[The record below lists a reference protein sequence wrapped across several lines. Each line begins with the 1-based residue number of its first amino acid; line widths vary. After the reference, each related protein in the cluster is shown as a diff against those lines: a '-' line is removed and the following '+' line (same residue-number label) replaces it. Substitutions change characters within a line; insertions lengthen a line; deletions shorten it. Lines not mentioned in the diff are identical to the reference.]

1 MRSIAVVIL
10 LLSSVLLAETQEA
23 AYFRALKAEEAG
35 DITLALESFEEAAAL
50 PGPYTEEI
58 REIVKEYYKALGVS
72 EDSAD
77 NPWSF
82 RFLGNLGFYG
92 LRYSE
97 FGGVDE
103 VTEHGG
109 DLFLSL
115 TPFLDYTTGD
125 YIHSFGIGF
134 NSDWFVANENMPALD
149 TNDWKFSLGLEYSLV
164 GSSLMLDI
172 GADLNFAQGED
183 VSPSFFGWIEKDF
196 FRIEKNRLGMAAWG
210 YYDADGPLAFA
221 LYGAWRRTSTYG
233 WNAAVYVG
241 GRFEADSVVDYIRY
255 LDAYE
260 AALQEAYDEAGL
272 NERNPY
278 ENDDDW
284 RWGSRDENFGG
295 NPWNE
300 NGTRNPMDACL
311 EMYGEECF
319 EWEISKIDSIYW
331 STHTRP
337 DSSSANSLDSVTD
350 VSVAVPKYYAKWL
363 GPTLRSRLSYKF
375 RNGLSLEARLNL
387 FYGFVLDGPD
397 SDYEKIRKFS
407 GSWGGTVFW
416 KPNLLTLY
424 LGLEQFYK
432 HYGLPAYYKGIY
444 PQNTLLSEIKL
455 GLKWE
460 L

>member
-58 REIVKEYYKALGVS
+58 REIVKEYYKALGGT

-82 RFLGNLGFYG
+82 RFLGNLGFFG

-134 NSDWFVANENMPALD
+134 NSDWFLANENMPALD

-164 GSSLMLDI
+164 GSSILLDI
-172 GADLNFAQGED
+172 GVDLNFAQGED

-196 FRIEKNRLGMAAWG
+196 FRKEKNRLGMAAWG

-221 LYGAWRRTSTYG
+221 LYGAWHRTSTYG

-241 GRFEADSVVDYIRY
+241 ARFEADSAVDYVGY
-255 LDAYE
+255 LAAYE
-260 AALQEAYDEAGL
+260 AALQDAFNEAA
-272 NERNPY
+272 PY
-278 ENDDDW
+278 EREPFEGGGAE
-284 RWGSRDENFGG
+284 RWDNRGA
-295 NPWNE
+295 
-300 NGTRNPMDACL
+300 RNPMDACL
-311 EMYGEECF
+311 ETYGEECF

-331 STHTRP
+331 STHSRP
-337 DSSSANSLDSVTD
+337 DSSSANSLDSATD
-350 VSVAVPKYYAKWL
+350 VSVAVPKYYTKWL

-416 KPNLLTLY
+416 KPNSLTLY

-444 PQNTLLSEIKL
+444 PQNTLLSELKA

>member
-92 LRYSE
+92 LRFSE

-125 YIHSFGIGF
+125 YIHSFGIGL

-164 GSSLMLDI
+164 GSSILLDF
-172 GADLNFAQGED
+172 GVDLNFAQGED

-196 FRIEKNRLGMAAWG
+196 FRKEKNRLGMAAWG

-241 GRFEADSVVDYIRY
+241 ARFEADSAVDYVGY
-255 LDAYE
+255 LAAYE
-260 AALQEAYDEAGL
+260 AALQEAFNEAA
-272 NERNPY
+272 PY
-278 ENDDDW
+278 EREPFEGGGAG
-284 RWGSRDENFGG
+284 RWDNRGA
-295 NPWNE
+295 
-300 NGTRNPMDACL
+300 RNPMDACL
-311 EMYGEECF
+311 ETYGEECF

-331 STHTRP
+331 STHSHP
-337 DSSSANSLDSVTD
+337 DSSSANSLDSATD
-350 VSVAVPKYYAKWL
+350 VSVAVPKYYTKWL
-363 GPTLRSRLSYKF
+363 GPTLRSRISYKF

-416 KPNLLTLY
+416 KPNSLTLY

-432 HYGLPAYYKGIY
+432 HYSLPAYYKGIY

>member
-134 NSDWFVANENMPALD
+134 NSDWFLANENMPALD

-164 GSSLMLDI
+164 GSSILLDI
-172 GADLNFAQGED
+172 GVDLNFAQGED
-183 VSPSFFGWIEKDF
+183 ISPSFFGWIEKDF

-221 LYGAWRRTSTYG
+221 LYGAWHRTSTYG

-241 GRFEADSVVDYIRY
+241 GRFEADSAVDYVGY
-255 LDAYE
+255 LAAYE
-260 AALQEAYDEAGL
+260 AALQDAFNEAA
-272 NERNPY
+272 PY
-278 ENDDDW
+278 EREPFEGGGAE
-284 RWGSRDENFGG
+284 RWDNRGA
-295 NPWNE
+295 
-300 NGTRNPMDACL
+300 RNPMDACL
-311 EMYGEECF
+311 ETYGEECF

-331 STHTRP
+331 STHSRP
-337 DSSSANSLDSVTD
+337 DSSSANSLDSAAD

-416 KPNLLTLY
+416 KPNSLTLY

-444 PQNTLLSEIKL
+444 PQNTLLSELKA

>member
-58 REIVKEYYKALGVS
+58 REIVKEYYKALGGT

-92 LRYSE
+92 LRFSE

-134 NSDWFVANENMPALD
+134 NSDWFLANENMPALD

-164 GSSLMLDI
+164 GSSLMLDF

-196 FRIEKNRLGMAAWG
+196 FRKEKNRLGMAAWG

-233 WNAAVYVG
+233 WNAAAYVG
-241 GRFEADSVVDYIRY
+241 GRFEADSVVDYVGY
-255 LDAYE
+255 LAAYE
-260 AALQEAYDEAGL
+260 AALQDAFNEAA
-272 NERNPY
+272 PY
-278 ENDDDW
+278 EREPFEGGGAE
-284 RWGSRDENFGG
+284 RWDNR
-295 NPWNE
+295 
-300 NGTRNPMDACL
+300 GTRNPMDACL
-311 EMYGEECF
+311 ETYGEECF

-331 STHTRP
+331 STHSRP
-337 DSSSANSLDSVTD
+337 DSSSANLLDSATD
-350 VSVAVPKYYAKWL
+350 VSVAVPKYYATWL
-363 GPTLRSRLSYKF
+363 GPTLRSRISYKF

-416 KPNLLTLY
+416 KPNSLTLY

-444 PQNTLLSEIKL
+444 PQNTLLSELKA

>member
-134 NSDWFVANENMPALD
+134 NSVWFLANENMPALD

-164 GSSLMLDI
+164 GSSILLDI
-172 GADLNFAQGED
+172 GVDLNFAQGED

-196 FRIEKNRLGMAAWG
+196 FRKEKNRLGMAAWG

-221 LYGAWRRTSTYG
+221 LYGAWHRTSTYG

-241 GRFEADSVVDYIRY
+241 GRFEADSAVDYVGY
-255 LDAYE
+255 LAAYE
-260 AALQEAYDEAGL
+260 AALQDAFNEAA
-272 NERNPY
+272 PY
-278 ENDDDW
+278 EREPFEGGGAE
-284 RWGSRDENFGG
+284 RWDNRGA
-295 NPWNE
+295 
-300 NGTRNPMDACL
+300 RNPMDACL
-311 EMYGEECF
+311 ETYGEECF
-319 EWEISKIDSIYW
+319 EWEISKIDSVYW
-331 STHTRP
+331 STHSRP
-337 DSSSANSLDSVTD
+337 DSSSANSLDSATD

-407 GSWGGTVFW
+407 GSWGGTAFW
-416 KPNLLTLY
+416 KPNSLTLY
-424 LGLEQFYK
+424 LGFEQFYK

>member
-164 GSSLMLDI
+164 GSSILLDI
-172 GADLNFAQGED
+172 GVDLNFAQGED

-196 FRIEKNRLGMAAWG
+196 FRKEKNRLGMAAWG

-233 WNAAVYVG
+233 WNAAAYVG
-241 GRFEADSVVDYIRY
+241 GRFEADSAVDYVGY
-255 LDAYE
+255 LAAYE
-260 AALQEAYDEAGL
+260 AALQDAFNEAA
-272 NERNPY
+272 PY
-278 ENDDDW
+278 ERDPFEGGGAE
-284 RWGSRDENFGG
+284 RWDNRGA
-295 NPWNE
+295 
-300 NGTRNPMDACL
+300 RNPMDACL
-311 EMYGEECF
+311 ETYGEECF

-331 STHTRP
+331 STHSRP
-337 DSSSANSLDSVTD
+337 DSSSANSLDSATD

>member
-58 REIVKEYYKALGVS
+58 REIVKEYYKALGGT

-134 NSDWFVANENMPALD
+134 NSDWFLANENMPALD

-164 GSSLMLDI
+164 GSSILLDI
-172 GADLNFAQGED
+172 GVDLNFAQGED

-196 FRIEKNRLGMAAWG
+196 FRKEKNRLGMAAWG

-221 LYGAWRRTSTYG
+221 LYGAWHRTSTYG

-241 GRFEADSVVDYIRY
+241 GRFEADSAVDYVGY
-255 LDAYE
+255 LAAYE
-260 AALQEAYDEAGL
+260 AALQDAFNEAA
-272 NERNPY
+272 PY
-278 ENDDDW
+278 EREPFEGGGAE
-284 RWGSRDENFGG
+284 RWDNRGA
-295 NPWNE
+295 
-300 NGTRNPMDACL
+300 RNPMDACL
-311 EMYGEECF
+311 ETYGEECF

-331 STHTRP
+331 STHSRP
-337 DSSSANSLDSVTD
+337 DSSSANSLDSATD

-416 KPNLLTLY
+416 KPNSLTLY

-444 PQNTLLSEIKL
+444 PQNTLLSELKA

>member
-23 AYFRALKAEEAG
+23 VYFRALKAEEAG

-92 LRYSE
+92 LRFGE

-115 TPFLDYTTGD
+115 TPFMDYTTGD

-134 NSDWFVANENMPALD
+134 NSDWFLANENMPALD

-164 GSSLMLDI
+164 GSSILLDI
-172 GADLNFAQGED
+172 GVDLNFAQGED

-221 LYGAWRRTSTYG
+221 LYGAWHRTSTYG

-241 GRFEADSVVDYIRY
+241 GRFEADSAVDYVGY
-255 LDAYE
+255 LAAYE
-260 AALQEAYDEAGL
+260 AALQDAFNEAA
-272 NERNPY
+272 PY
-278 ENDDDW
+278 EREPFEGGGAG
-284 RWGSRDENFGG
+284 RWDNR
-295 NPWNE
+295 
-300 NGTRNPMDACL
+300 GTRNPMDACL
-311 EMYGEECF
+311 ETYGEECF

-331 STHTRP
+331 STHSRL
-337 DSSSANSLDSVTD
+337 DSSSANSLDSATD

-416 KPNLLTLY
+416 KPNSLTLY

-455 GLKWE
+455 GLKLE

>member
-77 NPWSF
+77 DPWSF

-134 NSDWFVANENMPALD
+134 NSDWFLANENMPALD

-164 GSSLMLDI
+164 GSSILLDI
-172 GADLNFAQGED
+172 GVDLNFAQGED

-196 FRIEKNRLGMAAWG
+196 FRKEKNRLGMAAWG

-221 LYGAWRRTSTYG
+221 LYGAWHRTSTYG
-233 WNAAVYVG
+233 WNAAAYVG
-241 GRFEADSVVDYIRY
+241 ARFEADSAVDYVGY
-255 LDAYE
+255 LAAYE
-260 AALQEAYDEAGL
+260 AALQDAFNEAA
-272 NERNPY
+272 PY
-278 ENDDDW
+278 EREPFEGGGAE
-284 RWGSRDENFGG
+284 RWDNRGA
-295 NPWNE
+295 
-300 NGTRNPMDACL
+300 RNPMDACL
-311 EMYGEECF
+311 ETYGEECF

-331 STHTRP
+331 STHSRP
-337 DSSSANSLDSVTD
+337 DSSSANSLDSATD
-350 VSVAVPKYYAKWL
+350 VSVAVPKYYATWL

-416 KPNLLTLY
+416 KPNSLTLY

-432 HYGLPAYYKGIY
+432 HYSLPAYYKGIY

>member
-58 REIVKEYYKALGVS
+58 REIVKEYYKALGGT

-115 TPFLDYTTGD
+115 TPFMDYTTGD

-134 NSDWFVANENMPALD
+134 NSDWFLANENMPALD

-164 GSSLMLDI
+164 GSSILLDI
-172 GADLNFAQGED
+172 GVDLNFAQGED

-196 FRIEKNRLGMAAWG
+196 FRKEKNRLGMAAWG

-221 LYGAWRRTSTYG
+221 LYGAWHRTSTYG
-233 WNAAVYVG
+233 WNAATYVG
-241 GRFEADSVVDYIRY
+241 ARFEADSAVDYVGY
-255 LDAYE
+255 LAAYE
-260 AALQEAYDEAGL
+260 AALQDAFNEAA
-272 NERNPY
+272 PY
-278 ENDDDW
+278 EREPFEGGGAG
-284 RWGSRDENFGG
+284 RWDNRGA
-295 NPWNE
+295 
-300 NGTRNPMDACL
+300 RNPMDACL
-311 EMYGEECF
+311 ETYGEECF

-331 STHTRP
+331 STHSRP
-337 DSSSANSLDSVTD
+337 DSSSANSLDSATD

-416 KPNLLTLY
+416 KPNSLTLY

-444 PQNTLLSEIKL
+444 PQNTLLSELKA

>member
-92 LRYSE
+92 LRFSE

-115 TPFLDYTTGD
+115 TPFMDYTTGD

-134 NSDWFVANENMPALD
+134 NSDWFLANENMPALD

-164 GSSLMLDI
+164 GSSILLDI
-172 GADLNFAQGED
+172 GVDLNFAQGED

-196 FRIEKNRLGMAAWG
+196 FRKEKNRLGMAAWG

-221 LYGAWRRTSTYG
+221 LYGAWHRTSTYG
-233 WNAAVYVG
+233 WNAAAYVG
-241 GRFEADSVVDYIRY
+241 ARFEADSVVDYVGY
-255 LDAYE
+255 LAAYE
-260 AALQEAYDEAGL
+260 AALQEAFNEAA
-272 NERNPY
+272 PY
-278 ENDDDW
+278 EREPFEGGGAG
-284 RWGSRDENFGG
+284 RWDNRGA
-295 NPWNE
+295 
-300 NGTRNPMDACL
+300 RNPMDACL
-311 EMYGEECF
+311 ETYGEECF

-331 STHTRP
+331 STHSRP
-337 DSSSANSLDSVTD
+337 DSSSANSLDSATD

-416 KPNLLTLY
+416 KPNSLTLY

>member
-58 REIVKEYYKALGVS
+58 REIVKEYYKALGGT

-92 LRYSE
+92 LRFSE

-125 YIHSFGIGF
+125 YIHSFGIGL

-164 GSSLMLDI
+164 GSSLMLDF

-196 FRIEKNRLGMAAWG
+196 FRKEKNRLGMAAWG

-221 LYGAWRRTSTYG
+221 LYGAWHRTSTYG

-241 GRFEADSVVDYIRY
+241 GRFEADSAVDYVGY
-255 LDAYE
+255 LAAYE
-260 AALQEAYDEAGL
+260 AALQDAFNEAA
-272 NERNPY
+272 PY
-278 ENDDDW
+278 EREPFEGGGAE
-284 RWGSRDENFGG
+284 RWDNRGA
-295 NPWNE
+295 
-300 NGTRNPMDACL
+300 RNPMDACL
-311 EMYGEECF
+311 EAYGEECF

-331 STHTRP
+331 STHSRP
-337 DSSSANSLDSVTD
+337 DSSSANSLDSATD

-363 GPTLRSRLSYKF
+363 GPTLRSRISYKF

-416 KPNLLTLY
+416 KPNSLTLY
-424 LGLEQFYK
+424 LGFEQFYK

>member
-125 YIHSFGIGF
+125 YIHSFGIGL

-164 GSSLMLDI
+164 GSSILLDV
-172 GADLNFAQGED
+172 GVDLNFAQGED

-196 FRIEKNRLGMAAWG
+196 FRIEKNRLGMAIWG

-221 LYGAWRRTSTYG
+221 LYGAWHRTSTYG
-233 WNAAVYVG
+233 WNAAAYVG
-241 GRFEADSVVDYIRY
+241 GRFEADSAVDYVGY
-255 LDAYE
+255 LAAYE
-260 AALQEAYDEAGL
+260 AALQDAFNEAA
-272 NERNPY
+272 PY
-278 ENDDDW
+278 EREPFEGGGAE
-284 RWGSRDENFGG
+284 RWDNRGA
-295 NPWNE
+295 
-300 NGTRNPMDACL
+300 RNPMDACL
-311 EMYGEECF
+311 ETYGEECF

-331 STHTRP
+331 STHSRP
-337 DSSSANSLDSVTD
+337 DSSSTNSLDSATD

-363 GPTLRSRLSYKF
+363 GPTLRSRISYKF

-397 SDYEKIRKFS
+397 SDYEKIRKFC

-416 KPNLLTLY
+416 KPNSLTLY
-424 LGLEQFYK
+424 LGFEQFYK

>member
-23 AYFRALKAEEAG
+23 VYFRALKAEEAG

-58 REIVKEYYKALGVS
+58 REIVKEYYKALGGT

-77 NPWSF
+77 DPWSF

-164 GSSLMLDI
+164 GSSILLDI
-172 GADLNFAQGED
+172 GVDLNFAQGED

-196 FRIEKNRLGMAAWG
+196 FKKEKNRLGMAAWG

-233 WNAAVYVG
+233 WNAAAYVG
-241 GRFEADSVVDYIRY
+241 GRFEADSAVDYVGY
-255 LDAYE
+255 LAAYE
-260 AALQEAYDEAGL
+260 AALQDAFNEAA
-272 NERNPY
+272 PY
-278 ENDDDW
+278 ERDPFEGGGAE
-284 RWGSRDENFGG
+284 RWDNRGA
-295 NPWNE
+295 
-300 NGTRNPMDACL
+300 RNPMDACL

-331 STHTRP
+331 STHSRP

-416 KPNLLTLY
+416 KPNSLTLY

>member
-92 LRYSE
+92 LRFSE
-97 FGGVDE
+97 FGGIDE

-134 NSDWFVANENMPALD
+134 NSDWFLANENMPALD

-164 GSSLMLDI
+164 GSSILLDI
-172 GADLNFAQGED
+172 GVDLNFAQGED

-221 LYGAWRRTSTYG
+221 LYGAWHRTSTYG

-241 GRFEADSVVDYIRY
+241 GRFEADSAVDYVGY
-255 LDAYE
+255 LAAYE
-260 AALQEAYDEAGL
+260 AALQDAFNDAV
-272 NERNPY
+272 PY
-278 ENDDDW
+278 EREPFEGGGAE
-284 RWGSRDENFGG
+284 RWDNRGA
-295 NPWNE
+295 
-300 NGTRNPMDACL
+300 RNPMDACL
-311 EMYGEECF
+311 ETYGEECF

-331 STHTRP
+331 STHSRP
-337 DSSSANSLDSVTD
+337 DSSSANSLDSATD

-416 KPNLLTLY
+416 KPNSLTLY

>member
-134 NSDWFVANENMPALD
+134 NSDWFLANENMPALD

-164 GSSLMLDI
+164 GSSILLDI
-172 GADLNFAQGED
+172 GVDLNFAQGED

-196 FRIEKNRLGMAAWG
+196 FRKEKNRLGMAAWG

-221 LYGAWRRTSTYG
+221 LYGAWHRTSTYG
-233 WNAAVYVG
+233 WNAAAYVG
-241 GRFEADSVVDYIRY
+241 GRFEADSAVDYVGY
-255 LDAYE
+255 LAAYE
-260 AALQEAYDEAGL
+260 AALQDAFNEAA
-272 NERNPY
+272 PY
-278 ENDDDW
+278 EREPFEGGGAE
-284 RWGSRDENFGG
+284 RWDNRGA
-295 NPWNE
+295 
-300 NGTRNPMDACL
+300 RNPMDACL
-311 EMYGEECF
+311 ETYGEECF

-331 STHTRP
+331 STHSRP
-337 DSSSANSLDSVTD
+337 DSSSANSLDSATD

-416 KPNLLTLY
+416 KPNSLTLY

-444 PQNTLLSEIKL
+444 PQNTLLSELKA

>member
-58 REIVKEYYKALGVS
+58 REIVKEYYKALGGT

-92 LRYSE
+92 LRFSE

-134 NSDWFVANENMPALD
+134 NSDWFLANENMPALD

-164 GSSLMLDI
+164 GSSILLDI
-172 GADLNFAQGED
+172 GVDLNFAQGED

-196 FRIEKNRLGMAAWG
+196 FRKEKNRLGMAAWG

-241 GRFEADSVVDYIRY
+241 ARFEADSAVDYVGY
-255 LDAYE
+255 LAAYE
-260 AALQEAYDEAGL
+260 AALQEAFNEAA
-272 NERNPY
+272 PY
-278 ENDDDW
+278 EREPFEGGGAG
-284 RWGSRDENFGG
+284 RWDNRGA
-295 NPWNE
+295 
-300 NGTRNPMDACL
+300 RNPMDACL
-311 EMYGEECF
+311 ETYGEECF

-331 STHTRP
+331 STHSRP
-337 DSSSANSLDSVTD
+337 DSSSANSLDSATD

-363 GPTLRSRLSYKF
+363 GPTLRSRISYKF

-416 KPNLLTLY
+416 KPNSLTLY

-432 HYGLPAYYKGIY
+432 HYCLPAYYKGIY

>member
-92 LRYSE
+92 LRFSE

-164 GSSLMLDI
+164 GSSILLDV
-172 GADLNFAQGED
+172 GVDLNFAQGED
-183 VSPSFFGWIEKDF
+183 VSPSFLGWIEKDF
-196 FRIEKNRLGMAAWG
+196 FRKEKNRLGMAAWG

-221 LYGAWRRTSTYG
+221 LYGAWHRTSTYG
-233 WNAAVYVG
+233 WNAAAYVG
-241 GRFEADSVVDYIRY
+241 GRFEADSAVDYVGY
-255 LDAYE
+255 LAAYE
-260 AALQEAYDEAGL
+260 AALQEAFNEAA
-272 NERNPY
+272 PY
-278 ENDDDW
+278 
-284 RWGSRDENFGG
+284 
-295 NPWNE
+295 
-300 NGTRNPMDACL
+300 
-311 EMYGEECF
+311 
-319 EWEISKIDSIYW
+319 
-331 STHTRP
+331 
-337 DSSSANSLDSVTD
+337 
-350 VSVAVPKYYAKWL
+350 
-363 GPTLRSRLSYKF
+363 
-375 RNGLSLEARLNL
+375 
-387 FYGFVLDGPD
+387 
-397 SDYEKIRKFS
+397 
-407 GSWGGTVFW
+407 
-416 KPNLLTLY
+416 
-424 LGLEQFYK
+424 
-432 HYGLPAYYKGIY
+432 
-444 PQNTLLSEIKL
+444 
-455 GLKWE
+455 
-460 L
+460 

>member
-58 REIVKEYYKALGVS
+58 REIVKEYYKALGGT

-77 NPWSF
+77 DPWSF

-125 YIHSFGIGF
+125 YIHSFGIGL
-134 NSDWFVANENMPALD
+134 NSDWFVDNENMPALD

-164 GSSLMLDI
+164 GSSILLDV
-172 GADLNFAQGED
+172 GVDLNFAEGED

-196 FRIEKNRLGMAAWG
+196 FRKEKNRLGMAAWG

-221 LYGAWRRTSTYG
+221 LYGAWRRTSNYG
-233 WNAAVYVG
+233 WNVAVYVG
-241 GRFEADSVVDYIRY
+241 GRFEADSAVDYVGY
-255 LDAYE
+255 LAAYE
-260 AALQEAYDEAGL
+260 AALQDAFNEAA
-272 NERNPY
+272 PY
-278 ENDDDW
+278 EREPFEGGGAG
-284 RWGSRDENFGG
+284 RWDNRGA
-295 NPWNE
+295 
-300 NGTRNPMDACL
+300 RNPMDACL
-311 EMYGEECF
+311 ETYGEECF

-331 STHTRP
+331 STHSRP
-337 DSSSANSLDSVTD
+337 DSSSANSLDSATD
-350 VSVAVPKYYAKWL
+350 VSVAVPKYYATWL

-416 KPNLLTLY
+416 KPNSLTLY

>member
-125 YIHSFGIGF
+125 YIHSFGIGL

-164 GSSLMLDI
+164 GSSILLDV
-172 GADLNFAQGED
+172 GVDLNFAQGED
-183 VSPSFFGWIEKDF
+183 VSPSFFGWIEKDL
-196 FRIEKNRLGMAAWG
+196 FRIEKNRLGMAIWG

-221 LYGAWRRTSTYG
+221 LYGAWHRTSTYG
-233 WNAAVYVG
+233 WNAAAYVG
-241 GRFEADSVVDYIRY
+241 GRFEADSAVDYVGY
-255 LDAYE
+255 LAAYE
-260 AALQEAYDEAGL
+260 AALQEAFNEAA
-272 NERNPY
+272 PY
-278 ENDDDW
+278 EREPFEGGGAE
-284 RWGSRDENFGG
+284 RWDNRGA
-295 NPWNE
+295 
-300 NGTRNPMDACL
+300 RNPMDACL
-311 EMYGEECF
+311 ETYGEECF

-331 STHTRP
+331 STHSRP
-337 DSSSANSLDSVTD
+337 DSSSANSLDSATD

-363 GPTLRSRLSYKF
+363 GPTLRSRISYKF

-416 KPNLLTLY
+416 KPNSLTLY

>member
-23 AYFRALKAEEAG
+23 AYFRALKAEETG

-92 LRYSE
+92 LRFSE

-125 YIHSFGIGF
+125 YIHSFGIGL

-164 GSSLMLDI
+164 GSSILLDI
-172 GADLNFAQGED
+172 GVDLNFAQGED

-196 FRIEKNRLGMAAWG
+196 FRKEKNRLGMAAWG

-221 LYGAWRRTSTYG
+221 LYGAWHRTSTYG

-241 GRFEADSVVDYIRY
+241 GRFEADSAVDYVGY
-255 LDAYE
+255 LAAYE
-260 AALQEAYDEAGL
+260 AALQEAFNEAA
-272 NERNPY
+272 PY
-278 ENDDDW
+278 EREPFEGGGAG
-284 RWGSRDENFGG
+284 RWDNRGA
-295 NPWNE
+295 
-300 NGTRNPMDACL
+300 RNPMDACL
-311 EMYGEECF
+311 ETYGEECF

-331 STHTRP
+331 STHSRP
-337 DSSSANSLDSVTD
+337 DSSSANSLDSATN
-350 VSVAVPKYYAKWL
+350 VSVAVPKYYTKWL
-363 GPTLRSRLSYKF
+363 GPTLRSRISYKF

-416 KPNLLTLY
+416 KPNSLTLY
-424 LGLEQFYK
+424 LGFEQFYK

-444 PQNTLLSEIKL
+444 PQNTLLSELKA

>member
-58 REIVKEYYKALGVS
+58 REIVKEYYKALGGT

-77 NPWSF
+77 DPWSF

-134 NSDWFVANENMPALD
+134 NSDWFLANENMPALD

-164 GSSLMLDI
+164 GSSILLDI
-172 GADLNFAQGED
+172 GVDLNFAQGED

-196 FRIEKNRLGMAAWG
+196 FRKEKNRLGMAVWG

-221 LYGAWRRTSTYG
+221 LYGAWHRTSTYG

-241 GRFEADSVVDYIRY
+241 GRFEADSAVDYVGY
-255 LDAYE
+255 LAAYE
-260 AALQEAYDEAGL
+260 AALQDAFNEAA
-272 NERNPY
+272 PY
-278 ENDDDW
+278 EREPFEGGGAE
-284 RWGSRDENFGG
+284 RWDNRGA
-295 NPWNE
+295 
-300 NGTRNPMDACL
+300 RNPMDACL
-311 EMYGEECF
+311 ETYGEECF

-331 STHTRP
+331 STHSRP
-337 DSSSANSLDSVTD
+337 DSSSANSLDSATD
-350 VSVAVPKYYAKWL
+350 VSVAVPKYYATWL
-363 GPTLRSRLSYKF
+363 GPTLRSRISYKF

-416 KPNLLTLY
+416 KPNSLTLY
-424 LGLEQFYK
+424 LGFEQFYK

-444 PQNTLLSEIKL
+444 PQNTLLSELKA

>member
-58 REIVKEYYKALGVS
+58 REIVKEYYKALGET
-72 EDSAD
+72 EDFAD
-77 NPWSF
+77 DPWSF
-82 RFLGNLGFYG
+82 RFLGDFGFYG
-92 LRYSE
+92 LRFSE

-164 GSSLMLDI
+164 GSSILLDI
-172 GADLNFAQGED
+172 GVDLNFAQGED

-196 FRIEKNRLGMAAWG
+196 FRKEKNRLGMAAWG

-221 LYGAWRRTSTYG
+221 LYGAWHRTSTYG

-241 GRFEADSVVDYIRY
+241 GRFEADSAVDYVGY
-255 LDAYE
+255 LAAYE
-260 AALQEAYDEAGL
+260 AALQDAFNEAA
-272 NERNPY
+272 PY
-278 ENDDDW
+278 EREPFEGGGAG
-284 RWGSRDENFGG
+284 RWDNRGA
-295 NPWNE
+295 
-300 NGTRNPMDACL
+300 RNPMDACL
-311 EMYGEECF
+311 ETYGEECF

-331 STHTRP
+331 STHSRP
-337 DSSSANSLDSVTD
+337 DSSSANSLDSATD
-350 VSVAVPKYYAKWL
+350 VSVAVPKYYATWL

-416 KPNLLTLY
+416 KPNSLTLY
-424 LGLEQFYK
+424 LGFEQFYK

-444 PQNTLLSEIKL
+444 PQNTLLSELKA

>member
-77 NPWSF
+77 DPWSF

-134 NSDWFVANENMPALD
+134 NSDWFLANENMPALD

-164 GSSLMLDI
+164 GSSILLDI
-172 GADLNFAQGED
+172 GVDLNFAQGED

-196 FRIEKNRLGMAAWG
+196 FRKEKNRLGMAIWG

-221 LYGAWRRTSTYG
+221 LYGAWHRTSTYG
-233 WNAAVYVG
+233 WNAAAYVG
-241 GRFEADSVVDYIRY
+241 GRFEADSAVDYVGY
-255 LDAYE
+255 LAAYE
-260 AALQEAYDEAGL
+260 AALQDAFNEAA
-272 NERNPY
+272 PY
-278 ENDDDW
+278 EREPFEGGGAE
-284 RWGSRDENFGG
+284 RWDNRGA
-295 NPWNE
+295 
-300 NGTRNPMDACL
+300 RNPMDACL
-311 EMYGEECF
+311 ETYGEECF

-331 STHTRP
+331 STHSRP
-337 DSSSANSLDSVTD
+337 DSSSANSLDSATD

-363 GPTLRSRLSYKF
+363 GPTLRSRISYKF

-416 KPNLLTLY
+416 KPNSLTLY
-424 LGLEQFYK
+424 LGFEQFYK

>member
-77 NPWSF
+77 DPWSF

-115 TPFLDYTTGD
+115 TPFMDYTTGD
-125 YIHSFGIGF
+125 YIHSFGIGL

-164 GSSLMLDI
+164 GSSILLDI
-172 GADLNFAQGED
+172 GVDLNFAQGED

-196 FRIEKNRLGMAAWG
+196 FRKEKNRLGMAAWG

-221 LYGAWRRTSTYG
+221 LYGAWHRTSTYG
-233 WNAAVYVG
+233 WNAAAYVG
-241 GRFEADSVVDYIRY
+241 ARFEADSVVDYVGY
-255 LDAYE
+255 LAAYE
-260 AALQEAYDEAGL
+260 AALQDAFNEAA
-272 NERNPY
+272 PY
-278 ENDDDW
+278 EREPFEGGGAE
-284 RWGSRDENFGG
+284 RWDNRGA
-295 NPWNE
+295 
-300 NGTRNPMDACL
+300 RNPMDACL
-311 EMYGEECF
+311 ETYGEECF

-331 STHTRP
+331 STHSRP
-337 DSSSANSLDSVTD
+337 DSSSANSLDSATD
-350 VSVAVPKYYAKWL
+350 VSVAVPKYYATWL

-416 KPNLLTLY
+416 KPNSLTLY
-424 LGLEQFYK
+424 LGFEQFYK

-444 PQNTLLSEIKL
+444 PQNTLLSELKA

>member
-58 REIVKEYYKALGVS
+58 REIVKEYYKALGGT

-77 NPWSF
+77 DPWSF

-134 NSDWFVANENMPALD
+134 NSDWFLANENMPALD

-164 GSSLMLDI
+164 GSSILLDI
-172 GADLNFAQGED
+172 GVDLNFAQGED

-196 FRIEKNRLGMAAWG
+196 FRKEKNRLGMAAWG

-221 LYGAWRRTSTYG
+221 LYGAWHRTSTYG

-241 GRFEADSVVDYIRY
+241 GRFEADSAVDYVGY
-255 LDAYE
+255 LAAYE
-260 AALQEAYDEAGL
+260 AALQDAFNEAA
-272 NERNPY
+272 PY
-278 ENDDDW
+278 EREPFEGGGAG
-284 RWGSRDENFGG
+284 RWDNRGA
-295 NPWNE
+295 
-300 NGTRNPMDACL
+300 RNPMDACL
-311 EMYGEECF
+311 ETYGEECF

-331 STHTRP
+331 STHSRP
-337 DSSSANSLDSVTD
+337 DSSSANSLDSATD
-350 VSVAVPKYYAKWL
+350 VSVAVPKYYVTWL

-416 KPNLLTLY
+416 KPNSLTLY

>member
-58 REIVKEYYKALGVS
+58 RGIVKEYYKALGVS

-134 NSDWFVANENMPALD
+134 NSDWFLANENMPALD

-164 GSSLMLDI
+164 GSSILLDI
-172 GADLNFAQGED
+172 GVDLNFAQGED

-196 FRIEKNRLGMAAWG
+196 FRKEKNRLVMAAWG

-233 WNAAVYVG
+233 WNAAAYVG
-241 GRFEADSVVDYIRY
+241 GRFEADSAVDYVGY
-255 LDAYE
+255 LAAYE
-260 AALQEAYDEAGL
+260 AALQDAFNEAA
-272 NERNPY
+272 PY
-278 ENDDDW
+278 EREPFEGGGAE
-284 RWGSRDENFGG
+284 RWDNRGA
-295 NPWNE
+295 
-300 NGTRNPMDACL
+300 RNPMDACL
-311 EMYGEECF
+311 ETYGEECF

-331 STHTRP
+331 STHSRP
-337 DSSSANSLDSVTD
+337 DSSSANSLDSATD

-416 KPNLLTLY
+416 KPNSLTLY

>member
-58 REIVKEYYKALGVS
+58 REIVKEYYKALGGT

-134 NSDWFVANENMPALD
+134 NSDWFLANENMPALD

-164 GSSLMLDI
+164 GSSILLDI
-172 GADLNFAQGED
+172 GVDLNFAQGED

-196 FRIEKNRLGMAAWG
+196 FRKEKNRLGMAAWG

-233 WNAAVYVG
+233 WNAAAYVG
-241 GRFEADSVVDYIRY
+241 GRFEADSAVDYVGY
-255 LDAYE
+255 LAAYE
-260 AALQEAYDEAGL
+260 AALQDAFNEAA
-272 NERNPY
+272 PY
-278 ENDDDW
+278 EREPFEGGGAG
-284 RWGSRDENFGG
+284 RWDNRGA
-295 NPWNE
+295 
-300 NGTRNPMDACL
+300 RNPMDACL
-311 EMYGEECF
+311 ETYGEECF

-331 STHTRP
+331 STHSRP
-337 DSSSANSLDSVTD
+337 DSSSANSLDSATD

-363 GPTLRSRLSYKF
+363 GPTLRSRISYKF

-416 KPNLLTLY
+416 KPNSLTLY
-424 LGLEQFYK
+424 LGFEQFYK

-444 PQNTLLSEIKL
+444 PQNTLLSELKA

>member
-58 REIVKEYYKALGVS
+58 REIVKEYYKALGGT

-134 NSDWFVANENMPALD
+134 NSDWFLANENMPALD

-164 GSSLMLDI
+164 GSSILLDI
-172 GADLNFAQGED
+172 GVDLNFAQGED

-196 FRIEKNRLGMAAWG
+196 FRKEKNRLGMAAWG

-221 LYGAWRRTSTYG
+221 LYGAWHRTSTYG

-241 GRFEADSVVDYIRY
+241 GRFEADSAVDYVGY
-255 LDAYE
+255 LAAYE
-260 AALQEAYDEAGL
+260 AALQDAFNEAA
-272 NERNPY
+272 PY
-278 ENDDDW
+278 EREPFEGGGAE
-284 RWGSRDENFGG
+284 RWDNRGA
-295 NPWNE
+295 
-300 NGTRNPMDACL
+300 RNPMDACL
-311 EMYGEECF
+311 ETYGEECF

-331 STHTRP
+331 STHSRP
-337 DSSSANSLDSVTD
+337 DSSSANSLDSATD
-350 VSVAVPKYYAKWL
+350 VSVAVPKYYATWL
-363 GPTLRSRLSYKF
+363 GPTLRSRISYKF

-416 KPNLLTLY
+416 KPNSLTLY
-424 LGLEQFYK
+424 LGFEQFYK

-444 PQNTLLSEIKL
+444 PQNTLLSELKA

>member
-77 NPWSF
+77 SPWSF

-125 YIHSFGIGF
+125 FIHSFGIGL

-164 GSSLMLDI
+164 GSSILLDI
-172 GADLNFAQGED
+172 GVDLNFAQGED

-221 LYGAWRRTSTYG
+221 LYGAWHRTSTYG

-241 GRFEADSVVDYIRY
+241 GRFEADSAVDYVGY
-255 LDAYE
+255 LAAYE
-260 AALQEAYDEAGL
+260 AALQEAFNEAA
-272 NERNPY
+272 PY
-278 ENDDDW
+278 EREPFEGGGAE
-284 RWGSRDENFGG
+284 RWDNRGA
-295 NPWNE
+295 
-300 NGTRNPMDACL
+300 RNPMDACL
-311 EMYGEECF
+311 ETYGEECF

-331 STHTRP
+331 STHSRP
-337 DSSSANSLDSVTD
+337 DSSSANSLDSATD

-363 GPTLRSRLSYKF
+363 GPTLRSRISYKF

-397 SDYEKIRKFS
+397 SDYEKIRKFC

-416 KPNLLTLY
+416 KPNSLTLY

>member
-77 NPWSF
+77 SPWSF

-134 NSDWFVANENMPALD
+134 NSDWFLANENMPALD

-164 GSSLMLDI
+164 GSSILLDI
-172 GADLNFAQGED
+172 GVDLNFAQGED

-210 YYDADGPLAFA
+210 YYDVDGPLAFA
-221 LYGAWRRTSTYG
+221 LYGAWHRTSTYG

-241 GRFEADSVVDYIRY
+241 GRFEADSAVDYVGY
-255 LDAYE
+255 LAAYE
-260 AALQEAYDEAGL
+260 AALQDAFNEAA
-272 NERNPY
+272 PY
-278 ENDDDW
+278 EREPFEGGGAE
-284 RWGSRDENFGG
+284 RWDNRGA
-295 NPWNE
+295 
-300 NGTRNPMDACL
+300 RNPMDACL
-311 EMYGEECF
+311 ETYGEECF

-331 STHTRP
+331 STHSRP
-337 DSSSANSLDSVTD
+337 DSSSANSLDSATD

-363 GPTLRSRLSYKF
+363 GPTLRSRISYKF
-375 RNGLSLEARLNL
+375 RNGLLLEARLNL

-416 KPNLLTLY
+416 KPNSLTLY

>member
-1 MRSIAVVIL
+1 MIADRVVIL

-125 YIHSFGIGF
+125 YFHSFGIGF
-134 NSDWFVANENMPALD
+134 NSDWFLANENMPALD

-164 GSSLMLDI
+164 GSSVLLNI
-172 GADLNFAQGED
+172 GVDLNFAQGED

-196 FRIEKNRLGMAAWG
+196 VRIEKNRLGMAAWG

-241 GRFEADSVVDYIRY
+241 ERFEADSAVDYVGY
-255 LDAYE
+255 LAAYE
-260 AALQEAYDEAGL
+260 AALQDAFNEAA
-272 NERNPY
+272 PY
-278 ENDDDW
+278 EREPFEGGGAE
-284 RWGSRDENFGG
+284 RWDNRGA
-295 NPWNE
+295 
-300 NGTRNPMDACL
+300 RNPMDACL
-311 EMYGEECF
+311 ETYGEECF
-319 EWEISKIDSIYW
+319 GWEISKIDSIYW

-337 DSSSANSLDSVTD
+337 DSNLVDTQNADVD

-375 RNGLSLEARLNL
+375 RKGLSLEARLNL

-416 KPNLLTLY
+416 KLNSLTLY

-444 PQNTLLSEIKL
+444 PQNILLSEIKL

>member
-125 YIHSFGIGF
+125 YFHSFGIGF
-134 NSDWFVANENMPALD
+134 NSDWFLANENMPALD

-164 GSSLMLDI
+164 GSSVLLNI
-172 GADLNFAQGED
+172 GVDLNFAQGED

-196 FRIEKNRLGMAAWG
+196 VRIEKNRLGMAAWG

-241 GRFEADSVVDYIRY
+241 ERFEADSAVDYVGY
-255 LDAYE
+255 LAAYE
-260 AALQEAYDEAGL
+260 AALQDAFNEAA
-272 NERNPY
+272 PY
-278 ENDDDW
+278 EREPFEGGGAE
-284 RWGSRDENFGG
+284 RWDNRGAM
-295 NPWNE
+295 
-300 NGTRNPMDACL
+300 NPMEACL
-311 EMYGEECF
+311 ETYGEECF

-331 STHTRP
+331 STHSRP
-337 DSSSANSLDSVTD
+337 DSSSANSLDSATD
-350 VSVAVPKYYAKWL
+350 VSVAVPMYYAKWL
-363 GPTLRSRLSYKF
+363 GPTLRSMLSYKF
-375 RNGLSLEARLNL
+375 RKGLSLEARLNL

-416 KPNLLTLY
+416 KPNSLTLY

-444 PQNTLLSEIKL
+444 PQNTLLSELKA

>member
-50 PGPYTEEI
+50 SGPYTEEI
-58 REIVKEYYKALGVS
+58 REIVKEYYKALGGT

-134 NSDWFVANENMPALD
+134 NSDWFLANENMPALD

-164 GSSLMLDI
+164 GSSILLDI
-172 GADLNFAQGED
+172 GVDLNFAQGED

-196 FRIEKNRLGMAAWG
+196 FRKEKNRLGMAAWG

-221 LYGAWRRTSTYG
+221 LYGAWHRTSTYG
-233 WNAAVYVG
+233 WNAAAYVG
-241 GRFEADSVVDYIRY
+241 ARFEADSVVDYVGY
-255 LDAYE
+255 LAAYE
-260 AALQEAYDEAGL
+260 AALQDAFNEAA
-272 NERNPY
+272 PY
-278 ENDDDW
+278 ERDPFEGGGAE
-284 RWGSRDENFGG
+284 RWDNRGA
-295 NPWNE
+295 
-300 NGTRNPMDACL
+300 RNPMDACL
-311 EMYGEECF
+311 ETYGEECF

-331 STHTRP
+331 STHSRP
-337 DSSSANSLDSVTD
+337 DSSSANSLDSATD

-416 KPNLLTLY
+416 KPNSLTLY
-424 LGLEQFYK
+424 LGFEQFYK

-444 PQNTLLSEIKL
+444 PQNTLLSELKA

>member
-58 REIVKEYYKALGVS
+58 REIVKEYYKALGGT

-134 NSDWFVANENMPALD
+134 NSDWFLANENMPALD

-164 GSSLMLDI
+164 GSSILLDI
-172 GADLNFAQGED
+172 GVDLNFAQGED

-196 FRIEKNRLGMAAWG
+196 FRKEKNRLGMAAWG

-221 LYGAWRRTSTYG
+221 LYGAWHRTSTYG

-241 GRFEADSVVDYIRY
+241 ARFEADSAVDYVGY
-255 LDAYE
+255 LAAYE
-260 AALQEAYDEAGL
+260 AALQDAFNEAA
-272 NERNPY
+272 PY
-278 ENDDDW
+278 EREPFEGGGAE
-284 RWGSRDENFGG
+284 RWDNRGA
-295 NPWNE
+295 
-300 NGTRNPMDACL
+300 RNPMDACL
-311 EMYGEECF
+311 ETYGEECF

-331 STHTRP
+331 STHSRP
-337 DSSSANSLDSVTD
+337 DSSSANSLDSATD

-416 KPNLLTLY
+416 KPNSLTLY
-424 LGLEQFYK
+424 LGFEQFYK

-444 PQNTLLSEIKL
+444 PQNTLLSELKA

>member
-35 DITLALESFEEAAAL
+35 DITLALESFEEAAVL

-58 REIVKEYYKALGVS
+58 REIVKEYYKALGGT

-92 LRYSE
+92 LRFSE

-125 YIHSFGIGF
+125 YIHSFGIGL

-164 GSSLMLDI
+164 GSSILLDV
-172 GADLNFAQGED
+172 GVDLNFAQGED

-196 FRIEKNRLGMAAWG
+196 FRIEKNRLGMAIWG

-221 LYGAWRRTSTYG
+221 LYGAWHRTSTYG

-241 GRFEADSVVDYIRY
+241 ARFEADSAVDYVGY
-255 LDAYE
+255 LAAYE
-260 AALQEAYDEAGL
+260 AALQEAFNEAA
-272 NERNPY
+272 PY
-278 ENDDDW
+278 EREPFEGGGAE
-284 RWGSRDENFGG
+284 RWDNRGA
-295 NPWNE
+295 
-300 NGTRNPMDACL
+300 RNPMDACL
-311 EMYGEECF
+311 ETYGEECF

-331 STHTRP
+331 STHSRP
-337 DSSSANSLDSVTD
+337 DSSSANSLDSATD
-350 VSVAVPKYYAKWL
+350 VSVVVPKYYAKWL

-375 RNGLSLEARLNL
+375 RNGLSFEARLNL

-407 GSWGGTVFW
+407 GSWDGTVFW
-416 KPNLLTLY
+416 KPNSLTLY

-444 PQNTLLSEIKL
+444 SQNTLLSELKA

>member
-58 REIVKEYYKALGVS
+58 REIVKEYYKALGGT

-134 NSDWFVANENMPALD
+134 NSDWFLANENMPALD

-164 GSSLMLDI
+164 GSSILLDV
-172 GADLNFAQGED
+172 GVDLNFAQGED

-196 FRIEKNRLGMAAWG
+196 FRKEKNRLGMAAWG

-233 WNAAVYVG
+233 WNAAAYVG
-241 GRFEADSVVDYIRY
+241 GRFEADSVVDYVGY
-255 LDAYE
+255 LAAYE
-260 AALQEAYDEAGL
+260 AVLQEAFNEAAPYEREPFEGGGAGL
-272 NERNPY
+272 WDNR
-278 ENDDDW
+278 
-284 RWGSRDENFGG
+284 GA
-295 NPWNE
+295 
-300 NGTRNPMDACL
+300 RNPMDACL
-311 EMYGEECF
+311 ETYGEECF

-331 STHTRP
+331 STHSRP
-337 DSSSANSLDSVTD
+337 DSSSANSLDSATD

-416 KPNLLTLY
+416 KPNSLTLY
-424 LGLEQFYK
+424 LGFEQFYK